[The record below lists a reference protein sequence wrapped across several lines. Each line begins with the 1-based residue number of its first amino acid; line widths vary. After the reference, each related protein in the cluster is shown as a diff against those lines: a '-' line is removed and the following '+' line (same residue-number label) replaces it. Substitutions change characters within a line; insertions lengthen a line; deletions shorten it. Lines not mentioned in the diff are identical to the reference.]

1 MLHLYIRKISREK
14 MGEGRRRVVG
24 HYIFVECIAA
34 EGLPQLAASY
44 LASPCN
50 TT

>member
-24 HYIFVECIAA
+24 HYIFVECIAI
-34 EGLPQLAASY
+34 AAGSFIFSFT
-44 LASPCN
+44 L
-50 TT
+50 